1 MDVQSSVKIA
11 SFRPGGK
18 EKKTEEDGLKTG
30 LSHSHPLFAG
40 FISHQ
45 TP

>member
-18 EKKTEEDGLKTG
+18 EKKTEEDGLKS
-30 LSHSHPLFAG
+30 LV
-40 FISHQ
+40 
-45 TP
+45 